1 MEYRCHE
8 VPSGSMDHQQIE
20 HQMVI
25 ITKTDYFI
33 IIYIYLIFFIVG
45 QIQVQAL

>member
-33 IIYIYLIFFIVG
+33 NIYIYLIFFIVG

>member
-33 IIYIYLIFFIVG
+33 IIYTSFFFIVG

>member
-33 IIYIYLIFFIVG
+33 IIYILNFFLIVG